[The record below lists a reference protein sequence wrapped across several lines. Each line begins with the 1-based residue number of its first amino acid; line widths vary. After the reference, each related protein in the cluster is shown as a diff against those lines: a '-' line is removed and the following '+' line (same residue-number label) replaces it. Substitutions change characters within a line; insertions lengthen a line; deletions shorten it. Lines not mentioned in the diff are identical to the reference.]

1 MKDRIFIIDGSS
13 YLYRAYHAMPPLSTS
28 KGQPTGAI
36 KGVTNMLM
44 NLKKDSEGS
53 PIVVVFDAKGKTFRN
68 KIYSEYKANRPPMP
82 DDLREQLEPLKN
94 ICKAI
99 GFPLIEIAGVE
110 ADDVIATIVKLAK
123 EKKFKAVVSSLDKDL
138 MQLVEDP
145 NTTIMNTMTHQ
156 IFDEKKVFE
165 KFGVKPNQIRDML
178 ALVGDTSDNIPGVP
192 KVGQKTAAKWLNE
205 FDNLEGIIANAE
217 SIKGVVGE
225 NLRNSLAELD
235 RNVDLVSLRDDV
247 DIETDFKDLLEL
259 NGDQEKLDKIFSD
272 LEFKK
277 PADNSSQ
284 KVDSKK
290 DNLKEKKNNYQT
302 VLTKKELNDWADKID
317 ACKVFAIDTETD
329 SLDTITANL
338 VGISL
343 SVDEGS
349 GCYIP
354 IGHNYENCPNQ
365 PSLKL
370 VQDSIGK
377 VIEKNKEKAVGQNLK
392 FDIPIL
398 SRHGI
403 HLDKFHADTMLMS
416 YVLNSTATRHGM
428 DKLASYYLDYE
439 TIKFSDVAGTASKQI
454 SFSEVDIAVATNYA
468 AEDADITLRL
478 FNKLSSLLKG
488 KKGQIKLLQEIEYPL
503 VHVLA
508 AVEQNGAKIDKN
520 KLAAHSQELSEKIS
534 ELTSQ
539 AFAIAGEEFNLD
551 SPKQLLEILY
561 DKLQLPVL
569 KKTPKGQPSTNEET
583 LQRLSEEYDL
593 PKIILQYRTLAKL
606 KSTYTD
612 SLIKIENPKTKR
624 IHTSYQQAITSTG
637 RLSSTEPNLQNIPI
651 KTAEGRRIREAF
663 VPEKGNVLIS
673 ADYSQIELRIMAHL
687 SKDKNLTNAFNA
699 GLDVHSATAAEVF
712 GVSLESVTEDQRRS
726 AKAINFGLMYGMS
739 AFGLTRQLDIPR
751 AEAQKYLDTY
761 FERYTGVKDYMANTK
776 AQAKEDMFVETI
788 MGRRLYLNEINAA
801 NGLRRQAAERAAIN
815 APLQGSAADI
825 IKKAMIDIN
834 TFLDKELPQTR
845 MIMQVHDELIF
856 ETPKA
861 DAEEILPTSEDCIQS
876 VKIHHKIGL
885 HARPAV
891 RFTEMA
897 KGFEAEIRIKLENQS
912 KWVDAKSIV
921 RVMSLKA
928 RKGQVLK
935 LQAEGPD
942 ANEAITTL
950 IDFVENQ
957 FGEKQNEIE

>member
-1 MKDRIFIIDGSS
+1 MKDRVFIIDGSS

-44 NLKKDSEGS
+44 TLKKDSEGS
-53 PIVVVFDAKGKTFRN
+53 PIIVVFDAKGKTFRSE
-68 KIYSEYKANRPPMP
+68 IYKEYKANRPPMP
-82 DDLREQLEPLKN
+82 EDLRQQLDPLKE

-99 GFPLIEIAGVE
+99 GFPLIEIPGVE
-110 ADDVIATIVKLAK
+110 ADDVIATLVNKAK
-123 EKKFKAVVSSLDKDL
+123 QKNFKAVVSSLDKDL

-145 NTTIMNTMTHQ
+145 NITIMNTMKHQ
-156 IFDEKKVFE
+156 IFTEDKVFE
-165 KFGVKPNQIRDML
+165 KFGVQPNQIRDML
-178 ALVGDTSDNIPGVP
+178 ALVGDSSDNIPGVP

-205 FDNLEGIIANAE
+205 YKNLDGIKDNAE
-217 SIKGVVGE
+217 LIKGVVGE
-225 NLRNSLAELD
+225 NLRNSLADLE
-235 RNVDLVSLRDDV
+235 RNVELVSLKDDV
-247 DIETDFKDLLEL
+247 ELGVSFDSLLQL
-259 NGDQEKLDKIFSD
+259 NTDQEKLDELFSE
-272 LEFKK
+272 LEFNASTKN
-277 PADNSSQ
+277 A
-284 KVDSKK
+284 SKQPDAK
-290 DNLKEKKNNYQT
+290 ETLKEKNNNYET
-302 VLTKKELNDWADKID
+302 VISEDQLLAWAKNLDE
-317 ACKVFAIDTETD
+317 CKVYAIDTETD

-343 SVDEGS
+343 SVKEGT

-354 IGHNYENCPNQ
+354 IGHKYEGCPNQ
-365 PSLKL
+365 PSLDL
-370 VQDSIGK
+370 
-377 VIEKNKEKAVGQNLK
+377 VIEIIGNAIERNKEKAVGQNLK

-398 SRHGI
+398 SRHKI
-403 HLDKFHADTMLMS
+403 QLDKFHADTMLMS

-428 DKLASYYLDYE
+428 DKLASFYLDYE
-439 TIKFSDVAGTASKQI
+439 TIKYGDVAGTASKQI
-454 SFSEVDIAVATNYA
+454 SFSEVEINVATNYA

-478 FNKLSSLLKG
+478 YNKLNGLLEDKPTQ
-488 KKGQIKLLQEIEYPL
+488 KKLLEEIEYPL
-503 VHVLA
+503 VHVLSK
-508 AVEQNGAKIDKN
+508 VEQNGAKIDKV
-520 KLAAHSQELSEKIS
+520 KLAAHSEELAEKIS
-534 ELTSQ
+534 DLSSQ
-539 AFAIAGEEFNLD
+539 AFKIAGEEFNLD

-561 DKLQLPVL
+561 EKLKLPVL

-583 LQRLSEEYDL
+583 LQRLSEEYEL

-612 SLIKIENPKTKR
+612 SLIKIENQVTQR

-651 KTAEGRRIREAF
+651 KTSEGRRIREAF
-663 VPEKGNVLIS
+663 IPEKGNVLIS

-687 SKDKNLTNAFNA
+687 SKDKNLTNAFNK
-699 GLDVHSATAAEVF
+699 GLDVHSSTAAEVF
-712 GVSLESVTEDQRRS
+712 GVDIENVTEEQRRS

-751 AEAQKYLDTY
+751 ADAQKYLDTY

-834 TFLDKELPQTR
+834 KFLVKELPDTK

-856 ETPKA
+856 ETPKV
-861 DAEEILPTSEDCIQS
+861 DAQEILNQMKAMMEDA
-876 VKIHHKIGL
+876 VKLDIPLIAEAAIG
-885 HARPAV
+885 
-891 RFTEMA
+891 
-897 KGFEAEIRIKLENQS
+897 KN
-912 KWVDAKSIV
+912 W
-921 RVMSLKA
+921 
-928 RKGQVLK
+928 
-935 LQAEGPD
+935 
-942 ANEAITTL
+942 NEAH
-950 IDFVENQ
+950 
-957 FGEKQNEIE
+957 

>member
-178 ALVGDTSDNIPGVP
+178 ALVGDSSDNIPGVP

-302 VLTKKELNDWADKID
+302 VLTKKELNDWVDKID

-343 SVDEGS
+343 SVNEGS

-377 VIEKNKEKAVGQNLK
+377 AIEKNKEKAVGQNLK

-776 AQAKEDMFVETI
+776 AQAKEDMYVETL

-834 TFLDKELPQTR
+834 GFLKKEIPETK

-856 ETPKA
+856 ETPEKSADDVLNLMKNMMEAAVKLDIPLIA
-861 DAEEILPTSEDCIQS
+861 DAA
-876 VKIHHKIGL
+876 IG
-885 HARPAV
+885 
-891 RFTEMA
+891 
-897 KGFEAEIRIKLENQS
+897 KN
-912 KWVDAKSIV
+912 W
-921 RVMSLKA
+921 
-928 RKGQVLK
+928 
-935 LQAEGPD
+935 
-942 ANEAITTL
+942 NEAH
-950 IDFVENQ
+950 
-957 FGEKQNEIE
+957 

>member
-138 MQLVEDP
+138 MQLVQDP

-178 ALVGDTSDNIPGVP
+178 ALVGDSSDNIPGVP

-225 NLRNSLAELD
+225 NLRNSLADLD

-247 DIETDFKDLLEL
+247 DIETDFKDLLEF

-712 GVSLESVTEDQRRS
+712 DVSLESVTEDQRRS

-776 AQAKEDMFVETI
+776 AQAKEDMYVETL

-834 TFLDKELPQTR
+834 GFLKKEIPETK

-856 ETPKA
+856 ETPEKSADDVLNLMKNMMEAAVKLDIPLIA
-861 DAEEILPTSEDCIQS
+861 DAA
-876 VKIHHKIGL
+876 IG
-885 HARPAV
+885 
-891 RFTEMA
+891 
-897 KGFEAEIRIKLENQS
+897 KN
-912 KWVDAKSIV
+912 W
-921 RVMSLKA
+921 
-928 RKGQVLK
+928 
-935 LQAEGPD
+935 
-942 ANEAITTL
+942 NEAH
-950 IDFVENQ
+950 
-957 FGEKQNEIE
+957 